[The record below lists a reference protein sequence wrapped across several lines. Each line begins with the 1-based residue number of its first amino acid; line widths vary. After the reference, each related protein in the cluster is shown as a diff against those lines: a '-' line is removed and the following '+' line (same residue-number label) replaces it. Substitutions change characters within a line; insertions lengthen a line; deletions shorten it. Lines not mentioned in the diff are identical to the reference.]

1 MTGHHRSDD
10 ELIAETA
17 NTARFFTK
25 NTHLAWVLLVGTL
38 IWGVYAYLMMP
49 KRKDPNFPV
58 LFAAVVCPWPGASAE
73 RIEQYVTRR
82 IEEAIAQNEYVE
94 RIESVSRTNVSITFI
109 ALDERTPKAE
119 TGRAFDDIAYRVGA
133 IRDFPPGAGPLT
145 FEKDFGETA
154 ALLLTI
160 ASPKVND
167 VDLSLRAAAV
177 RDGMATARA
186 GAAGERVTLVVAFPE
201 SVSMAV
207 ARRERD
213 LVGEYL
219 GRIGAV
225 NDPRPVDGTGFVGID
240 VVATVDDDVLLA
252 ELSEALQNNLV
263 PSDFHPDV
271 WLPTVIR
278 DPADA
283 EARLASVAG
292 DRFSYRELDE
302 FTALVK
308 RAVQAV
314 PQVSNVFRAGVLP
327 EQIYLDY
334 SQARLAASGLDVFQL
349 AEILGARNVTMPG
362 GMLAADGRSVAV
374 DPSGEFES
382 AQEIGEVM
390 VASASGS
397 RPQYL
402 RDLVD
407 ISRAYQSPPQY
418 LNFYTWRDE
427 AGDWHR
433 SRAITLAVQMR
444 PGQQIGAFGAEVD
457 RAIDTIRAQLPPDL
471 VIARPSD
478 QPLQVE
484 ENVSLFM
491 RSLYEAIVL
500 VVVVAFIGFWDWRSA
515 LLMAISIPLT
525 LAMTFGLMHLLG
537 IDLQQVSI
545 ASLIIALGLL
555 VDDPVVAGDAI
566 KRELRAGRPPSVAA
580 WLGPTKLASAILY
593 STITIIVAYLP
604 LLMVTGG
611 TGNFIYS
618 LPIVLA
624 CALIASRIVSMTF
637 IPLLGQYLLRPGRS
651 TDMTDDRRA
660 RGMAAVYYRWGGLA
674 IDHRWRALG
683 VFVLLLVAGAM
694 LVGQLKVQFF
704 PKDLSYLSYIDVWLP
719 EDATIGSTDAAAA
732 RAEAIV
738 RDVTDRYAE
747 SAEAE
752 SNGDDVLAS
761 LTTFVGGGGPRFWFS
776 VSPELVQP
784 NYAQIIVKVRD
795 KRDTDLLVGPLQRA
809 LSAGVPGA
817 RVDVR
822 QLETGKP
829 VGIPVSIRVSGENVT
844 ELRRLALRVS
854 EILRSVPIA
863 DRVRDDWGAESF
875 KVRLEVDSDRANLA
889 GVSNRD
895 VGLASTMG
903 INGMPL
909 THLRQ
914 RGEQIPVVARLRLEE
929 RARISDIENLY
940 VYSLRGPQRVPQ
952 SQVSSVSYNM
962 ATEKIRRRNQFRTV
976 TISAFPVPGAL
987 PSDVLNAARA
997 ELMAMAE
1004 TMPTGYQLAIGGEEE
1019 EKVRGFG
1026 ELAIVMAESIGAI
1039 FLTLVLQFR
1048 HAVKPLIVFSAM
1060 PFGIVGALAA
1070 LRIMGAP
1077 FGFMAFLGV
1086 ASLFGVIVSHVIVL
1100 FDFIEEARERGEPLR
1115 NALLDAGLVRL
1126 RPVVITVGATVLGL
1140 VPLALHG
1147 GPLWQGLC
1155 YTTIGGL
1162 LCATVITL
1170 VLVPVLYAIFV
1181 LDLKLVAWERA

>member
-1 MTGHHRSDD
+1 MATHHRSDD
-10 ELIAETA
+10 ELIRARP
-17 NTARFFTK
+17 NTARFFTE
-25 NTHLAWVLLVGTL
+25 NTHLAWVLLVATL
-38 IWGVYAYLMMP
+38 AWGVYAYLMMP

-58 LFAAVVCPWPGASAE
+58 LFAAVICPWPGASAE

-82 IEEAIAQNEYVE
+82 VEEAIAQNEHVE
-94 RIESVSRTNVSITFI
+94 RIESVSRTNVSVTFI
-109 ALDERTPKAE
+109 ALDERTPDAE
-119 TGRAFDDIAYRVGA
+119 TGRAFDDIALRVGA
-133 IRDFPPGAGPLT
+133 IRGLPPGAGPVD
-145 FEKDFGETA
+145 FVKDFGETA
-154 ALLLTI
+154 ALLLTV
-160 ASPKVND
+160 ASPKVD
-167 VDLSLRAAAV
+167 GPDLALRAAAV
-177 RDGMATARA
+177 RDGIIAARA
-186 GAAGERVTLVVAFPE
+186 GTVGERATLVVVFPA
-201 SVSMAV
+201 SVSAAV

-213 LVGEYL
+213 LVADYL
-219 GRIGAV
+219 GGLGVA
-225 NDPRPVDGTGFVGID
+225 DDLRPVDGPGFVGID
-240 VVATVDDDVLLA
+240 VASSVDRDALLQA
-252 ELSEALQNNLV
+252 LSAALEDNLV

-271 WLPTVIR
+271 WRPTVIG
-278 DPADA
+278 DPA
-283 EARLASVAG
+283 ETETRLAAVAG
-292 DRFSYRELDE
+292 HRYSYRELDE
-302 FTALVK
+302 FTALIK

-327 EQIYLDY
+327 EQVYLDY
-334 SQARLAASGLDVFQL
+334 SQTRLAASGLDVVQL
-349 AEILGARNVTMPG
+349 AELLGARNVTMPG

-374 DPSGEFES
+374 DPSGEFQS
-382 AQEIGEVM
+382 AEEIGDVM
-390 VASASGS
+390 VPAAGAG

-427 AGDWHR
+427 AGAWHR

-444 PGQQIGAFGAEVD
+444 PGQQVGVFGANVD

-484 ENVSLFM
+484 ENVGLFM
-491 RSLYEAIVL
+491 RSLYEAIIL

-525 LAMTFGLMHLLG
+525 LAMTFGLMHLLD

-566 KRELRAGRPPSVAA
+566 KRELRAGRPPRLAA

-593 STITIIVAYLP
+593 STVTVIVAYLP

-618 LPIVLA
+618 LPIVLT
-624 CALIASRIVSMTF
+624 CALVASRIVSMTF
-637 IPLLGQYLLRPGRS
+637 IPLLGQYLLRPGKS
-651 TDMTDDRRA
+651 VEMTDARR
-660 RGMAAVYYRWGGLA
+660 RSGLSAVYYRWGGRA
-674 IDHRWRALG
+674 IDHRWRALAAF
-683 VFVLLLVAGAM
+683 VVLLAVGAA

-719 EDATIGSTDAAAA
+719 EDATIAATDAAASQ
-732 RAEAIV
+732 AESIV
-738 RDVTDRYAE
+738 RDIASRFA
-747 SAEAE
+747 SAET
-752 SNGDDVLAS
+752 SGGDVLAS
-761 LTTFVGGGGPRFWFS
+761 MTSFVGGGGPRFWFS

-795 KRDTDLLVGPLQRA
+795 KRDTDALVGPLQRA
-809 LSAGVPGA
+809 LAAGVPGA

-829 VGIPVSIRVSGENVT
+829 VGIPVSLRVSGENAT
-844 ELRRLALRVS
+844 ELRRLAAQVAD
-854 EILRSVPIA
+854 ILRAVPIA

-875 KVRLEVDSDRANLA
+875 KVRLEVDPDRANLA

-895 VGLASTMG
+895 VGLASAMA
-903 INGMPL
+903 INGLPL

-914 RGEQIPVVARLRLEE
+914 LGEQIPVVARLRLEE
-929 RARISDIENLY
+929 RARVSDIENLY
-940 VYSLRGPQRVPQ
+940 VYSLRGPQRVPL
-952 SQVSSVSYNM
+952 SQVSSITYRM
-962 ATEKIRRRNQFRTV
+962 ETEKIRRRNQFRTITV
-976 TISAFPVPGAL
+976 SAFPVPGAL

-997 ELMAMAE
+997 DLVAMADR
-1004 TMPTGYQLAIGGEEE
+1004 MPTGYQLVIGGEEE
-1019 EKVRGFG
+1019 EQVRGFG
-1026 ELAIVMAESIGAI
+1026 ELAIVMVVSVAGI

-1048 HAVKPLIVFSAM
+1048 HAAKPLIVFSAM
-1060 PFGIVGALAA
+1060 PFGVVGALAA
-1070 LRIMGAP
+1070 LQIMGAP

-1115 NALLDAGLVRL
+1115 DALLDAGLVRL

-1140 VPLALHG
+1140 VPLAMHG